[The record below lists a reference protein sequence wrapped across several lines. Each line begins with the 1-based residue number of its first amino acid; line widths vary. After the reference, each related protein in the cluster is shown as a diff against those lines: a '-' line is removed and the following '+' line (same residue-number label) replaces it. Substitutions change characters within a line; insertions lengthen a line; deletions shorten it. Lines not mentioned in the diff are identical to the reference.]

1 MISVALTGDQALADR
16 LSAMPGALHDGIGR
30 AIARLNI
37 ALQAKVQQNL
47 SGDVLNLRTGALRA
61 SITVDAGEDATGLSG
76 RVGSDLP
83 YAAINE
89 FGGQTPAHDI
99 EVRKAKALAFMLGGK
114 LVFARHVHHPG
125 SRIPARSFLRSA
137 LDDMAPDIAA
147 ELQDAVMQAVS
158 R

>member
-1 MISVALTGDQALADR
+1 SGDRELADR
-16 LSAMPGALHDGIGR
+16 LSAMPGAIHDGVAR

-37 ALQAKVQQNL
+37 ALQAKIQQNL
-47 SGDVLNLRTGALRA
+47 SGDVLNARTGALRA
-61 SITVDAGEDATGLSG
+61 SITADAGEGATGLAGS
-76 RVGSDLP
+76 VGSDLA

-99 EVRKAKALAFMLGGK
+99 EIRKAKALAFMLGGK
-114 LVFARHVHHPG
+114 LVFAKLVHHPG

-137 LDDMAPDIAA
+137 LDDMAPEIAA
-147 ELQDAVMQAVS
+147 ELQDAVMQAVG